1 MSGDAEL
8 ASRMRALKRPATG
21 VVFERAAE
29 LVRAGVD
36 LISFAVGEPD
46 FDTPGPIREAA
57 KRAIDAG
64 ASRYTETQGVLPLR
78 EAICTD
84 SRRRRGGIAHN
95 PDQVVVSVG
104 AKHTLFNI
112 AQALYDPG
120 DEVIIPTPS
129 WVSYPEQAQLAG
141 ARPVLVPC
149 GEQEG
154 FLLTAEALRQ
164 AVSERTRALVLCSP
178 GNPTGSAYTEG
189 QLFSLAAVAREHDF
203 WIVSD
208 EVYCQLTYDGFRQ
221 RSILEVAPD
230 LRERIAVVDGVSK
243 SHAMTGWRIGW
254 MLGSE
259 RLATACAII
268 QSQVVSNPTAVAQ
281 HAALAALTGEQE
293 SVEQMRA
300 VFEQRRDRMVSGI
313 NAIEGLSCEM
323 PRGAFYAFAD
333 ARGLLGKRTRQG
345 ILQDDA
351 QISGWLL
358 EEARVAVVPGS
369 AFGAPGYL
377 RFSFAVS
384 LERIEAG
391 LRRVAD
397 ATKRLG

>member
-1 MSGDAEL
+1 MSGNGEL
-8 ASRMRALKRPATG
+8 AGRMRALKRPATG

-29 LVRAGVD
+29 LVRAGIDV
-36 LISFAVGEPD
+36 ISFAVGEPD
-46 FDTPGPIREAA
+46 FETPESIREAA
-57 KRAIDAG
+57 KRAIDGG
-64 ASRYTETQGVLPLR
+64 ASRYTEARGVLPLR
-78 EAICTD
+78 EAICAD
-84 SRRRRGGIAHN
+84 SRRRRGGIEHG

-112 AQALYDPG
+112 SQALYDPG
-120 DEVIIPTPS
+120 DEVIIPIPS
-129 WVSYPEQAQLAG
+129 WVSYPEQARLAG
-141 ARPVLVPC
+141 ARPVLVSC
-149 GEQEG
+149 SEQDD
-154 FLLTAEALRQ
+154 FLLTAEALRR

-178 GNPTGSAYTEG
+178 GNPTGAVYTEG
-189 QLFSLAAVAREHDF
+189 QLAALAEVAREHSF

-230 LRERIAVVDGVSK
+230 LRDRIAVVDGVSK

-254 MLGSE
+254 LLGSE
-259 RLATACAII
+259 RLAAACAII

-281 HAALAALTGEQE
+281 HAALAALSGEQA

-300 VFEQRRDRMVSGI
+300 VFEQRRERMVSGL
-313 NAIEGLSCEM
+313 NAIAPLSCRM
-323 PRGAFYAFAD
+323 PRGAFYAFVD
-333 ARGLLGKRTRQG
+333 ARGLLGKRTQG
-345 ILQDDA
+345 GTLHDDA
-351 QISGWLL
+351 QIAGWLL

-384 LERIEAG
+384 VDRIEAG
-391 LRRVAD
+391 LGRVAD
-397 ATKRLG
+397 AIARLG